1 MKGLVLEGGGTKGAY
16 QFGAYK
22 ALKELGIEFNGV
34 SGTSI
39 GALNGAFIVQ
49 DDFENME
56 DIWLNKDYKSFM
68 DIEEDFY
75 EKYKNIAMKPKNIN
89 AILEL
94 INKVRKNEGID
105 ITPLR
110 NLLKENIDSKAKEQ
124 IEFELYDKED
134 KVNKENVRLV
144 TLEFEDFCKQ
154 GTEKQF
160 DENKHLNE
168 QTRFIYNKLKK
179 LL

>member
-1 MKGLVLEGGGTKGAY
+1 MKGLVLSGGGTKGAY

-22 ALKELGIEFNGV
+22 ALKELGIEFDGV
-34 SGTSI
+34 AGTSI

-49 DDFENME
+49 DDFKNME

-68 DIEEDFY
+68 DIEENFY

-110 NLLKENIDSKAKEQ
+110 NLLKENIDEQKIRNSSKD
-124 IEFELYDKED
+124 FG
-134 KVNKENVRLV
+134 LV
-144 TLEFEDFCKQ
+144 TVYLDNKKIVPLYAAFC
-154 GTEKQF
+154 
-160 DENKHLNE
+160 
-168 QTRFIYNKLKK
+168 IWY
-179 LL
+179 